1 MLAHPLGPS
10 THTGLPRYCRGKRG
24 RIIAVDDA
32 HVFPDTNAIGLGQA
46 THLPFIGPNTIR
58 LAVATVALVK
68 STTYA
73 WARTCDKV
81 HPCCPA
87 KTTKLKAKTRIFSAA
102 SRSGL
107 ERGAAGWATRDELH
121 R

>member
-1 MLAHPLGPS
+1 MLAHPLHPF
-10 THTGLPRYCRGKRG
+10 THTRLPRYCRGKRG
-24 RIIAVDDA
+24 GIIAVDGA
-32 HVFPDTNAIGLGQA
+32 HVLPDANAIGLGQA

-73 WARTCDKV
+73 WARTWDKV

-87 KTTKLKAKTRIFSAA
+87 KDARLKAEDPDIFGRIPIWC
-102 SRSGL
+102 RVRCCRLGN
-107 ERGAAGWATRDELH
+107 AG
-121 R
+121 